1 MNKRTLTCY
10 EVAWNMHRA
19 GSTID
24 QITKVV
30 SKHRA
35 TIYRWLKAI
44 RISGIIK
51 FLQRKKTAKH
61 RRPSAQTPET
71 TIQKIID
78 IRNEFGWCGAKI
90 RKELKENHDI
100 SIALST
106 IYRWLHRR
114 FTSASVGVQKYNKHK
129 ALVTADNPREVV
141 ENDTV
146 DLGGQ
151 EEEVYAYTAI
161 DIFTK
166 EPSVFIADN
175 LRMETGAEALLYHD
189 QFYGAVELHQSDNG
203 SEFQSDFMSAVFS
216 TGKETKHRYS
226 RPYKKNEQSHIENF
240 NKSLRSECFPR
251 GEYSKADIPKL
262 QERANEFTKHYINRR
277 WHMGLPDMMTPAQF
291 KEYYAEDSD
300 TARLELAKVTEKS
313 HLG

>member
-10 EVAWNMHRA
+10 EVAWNMHNA

-24 QITKVV
+24 QITTVLG
-30 SKHRA
+30 KHRS
-35 TIYRWLKAI
+35 TIYRWLEAI
-44 RISGIIK
+44 RISGIQK
-51 FLQRKKTAKH
+51 FLRRKRTAKH
-61 RRPSAQTPET
+61 RRVHAQTPET
-71 TIQKIID
+71 TIQKIVD

-90 RKELKENHDI
+90 RKELKENYNI

-114 FTSASVGVQKYNKHK
+114 FTKAAVAVQKYKKHK

-141 ENDTV
+141 EHDTV
-146 DLGGQ
+146 DLGGKASD
-151 EEEVYAYTAI
+151 VYAYTAI

-166 EPSVFIADN
+166 EPSVFIASN
-175 LRMETGAEALLYHD
+175 LEMATGAVAFSYHNS
-189 QFYGAVELHQSDNG
+189 FYGQTQLHQSDNG
-203 SEFQSDFMSAVFS
+203 SEFQTDFKEAV
-216 TGKETKHRYS
+216 EAVAKHRYS

-240 NKSLRSECFPR
+240 NKALRSECFPR
-251 GEYSKADIPKL
+251 GDYRKEDIPKL
-262 QERANEFTKHYINRR
+262 QKQAEQFTKHYITRR

-291 KEYYAEDSD
+291 KAYYAENPS